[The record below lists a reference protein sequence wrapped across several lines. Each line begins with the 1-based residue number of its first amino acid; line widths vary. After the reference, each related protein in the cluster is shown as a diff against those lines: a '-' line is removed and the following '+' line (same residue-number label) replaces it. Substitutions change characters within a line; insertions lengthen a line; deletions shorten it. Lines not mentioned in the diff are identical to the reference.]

1 MDKKDK
7 KTKAQE
13 LAEKMEAQRV
23 GRAAFE
29 AGKRPVTN
37 VEDPADVPQEAA
49 EPVQEPQEAQP
60 VDVSPSDAEKPSE
73 SQETAEKAEPEQEI
87 ISAFLREIEAE
98 KREERETY
106 SVHTTVAV
114 KKELDKRAKKA
125 GMSRGAY
132 LDKLLKRA
140 FGLN

>member
-37 VEDPADVPQEAA
+37 VEAPVDTPQEAT
-49 EPVQEPQEAQP
+49 ETVQEPQEAQP

-73 SQETAEKAEPEQEI
+73 SQETAEKTEPEQEI
-87 ISAFLREIEAE
+87 ISAF
-98 KREERETY
+98 
-106 SVHTTVAV
+106 
-114 KKELDKRAKKA
+114 
-125 GMSRGAY
+125 
-132 LDKLLKRA
+132 
-140 FGLN
+140 